1 MSRTTTH
8 PGRGRTTLIW
18 VLAVVITVAAAIY
31 QRRVGPTRP
40 LRGVAMV
47 EGEALRY
54 RFQRSHPAPANY
66 KVEIPFSMPT
76 LGEMVRGKRSEPGG
90 QALNPAVHGILMQR
104 RYNTNDPW
112 TFTAMRRE
120 GGKLVGEIPVQ
131 PPGGKVAYRVH
142 LFGGEGAA
150 ANESSGDDWAMR
162 PLTAADV
169 PVGAVALPAAGPVVL
184 RFTGHVPVAIIIP
197 HVLLMFLGMLWSNRA
212 GLEALRRGAD
222 PTRLARGAL
231 DLLLVGGFVFGPLMQ
246 KFAFGKWW
254 TGIPF
259 GWDLTDNKTLFA
271 IVGWVIA
278 WALVHRARKR
288 GDASR
293 ARVWVVAAALLTL
306 VIFSIPHSVAGTE
319 LDYATGKVI
328 TGK

>member
-1 MSRTTTH
+1 MNEATTR
-8 PGRGRTTLIW
+8 PGPGRTTLLW
-18 VLAVVITVAAAIY
+18 VLAVLITVTAAIY

-47 EGEALRY
+47 EGEAFPY
-54 RFQRSHPAPANY
+54 RFHRSHPAPTNY
-66 KVEIPFSMPT
+66 KAEVPASMPT
-76 LGEMVRGKRSEPGG
+76 LGDMLRGKRSEAFVPV
-90 QALNPAVHGILMQR
+90 LDPAIRGILMQR
-104 RYNTNDPW
+104 RYNTDDPW

-120 GGKLVGEIPVQ
+120 GGKLVGEIRVQ

-142 LFGGEGAA
+142 LFRAEGAV
-150 ANESSGDDWAMR
+150 ANEGSAGDWAMG
-162 PLTAADV
+162 PLTAEDV
-169 PVGAVALPAAGPVVL
+169 PVGAMAVPAAGPVVL
-184 RFTGHVPVAIIIP
+184 RFTGHVPLVIIIP

-231 DLLLVGGFVFGPLMQ
+231 DLLVVGGFVFGPLMQ
-246 KFAFGKWW
+246 WFAFGKLW

-271 IVGWVIA
+271 VLGWLIA
-278 WALVHRARKR
+278 WLIVRRARKR
-288 GDASR
+288 GDASP

-306 VIFSIPHSVAGTE
+306 VVFSIPHSVAGTE
-319 LDYATGKVI
+319 LDYATGKVF

>member
-1 MSRTTTH
+1 MSKTAAHT
-8 PGRGRTTLIW
+8 GRGRTTLIW

-47 EGEALRY
+47 EGEAFRY
-54 RFQRSHPAPANY
+54 RFHRSRPAPASY
-66 KVEIPFSMPT
+66 KVEIPSSMPT
-76 LGEMVRGKRSEPGG
+76 LGEMLRGKRSQAGG
-90 QALNPAVHGILMQR
+90 PVLDPAIRGILMQR

-142 LFGGEGAA
+142 LFRGEGAA
-150 ANESSGDDWAMR
+150 ANESSGGDWAMR
-162 PLTAADV
+162 PLTAEDV
-169 PVGAVALPAAGPVVL
+169 PVGAVAVPAAGPVVL
-184 RFTGHVPVAIIIP
+184 RFTGHVPLAIILP

-231 DLLLVGGFVFGPLMQ
+231 DLLVAGGFIFGPLMQ
-246 KFAFGKWW
+246 RFAFGKWW

-271 IVGWVIA
+271 VIGWVIA
-278 WALVHRARKR
+278 WLLVRSARKR
-288 GDASR
+288 GDASL
-293 ARVWVVAAALLTL
+293 ARFWVVAAALVTL
-306 VIFSIPHSVAGTE
+306 VVFSIPHSVAGTE
-319 LDYATGKVI
+319 LDYATGKI
-328 TGK
+328 TTTR

>member
-1 MSRTTTH
+1 MNMTTTR
-8 PGRGRTTLIW
+8 PGRGRTALIW
-18 VLAVVITVAAAIY
+18 VLAVVITLTAAIY
-31 QRRVGPTRP
+31 QRSVGPTRP
-40 LRGVAMV
+40 LRGVA
-47 EGEALRY
+47 EIAGETFRY
-54 RFQRSHPAPANY
+54 RFHRSRPAPASY
-66 KVEIPFSMPT
+66 KVEIPSSVPT
-76 LGEMVRGKRSEPGG
+76 LAEMLRGKRPEAGG
-90 QALNPAVHGILMQR
+90 PALDPAIRGVLMQR

-112 TFTAMRRE
+112 NFTAMRRE

-142 LFGGEGAA
+142 LFRSEGAA
-150 ANESSGDDWAMR
+150 ANESSGGDWVMR
-162 PLTAADV
+162 PLTAEDV
-169 PVGAVALPAAGPVVL
+169 PVGAVAVPATGPVLL
-184 RFTGHVPVAIIIP
+184 RFTGHVPLAIIIP
-197 HVLLMFLGMLWSNRA
+197 HVLLMFLGMLWSSRA

-231 DLLLVGGFVFGPLMQ
+231 DLLAAGGFVFGPLMQ
-246 KFAFGKWW
+246 RFAFGQWW
-254 TGIPF
+254 TGVPF

-271 IVGWVIA
+271 VVGWLIA
-278 WALVHRARKR
+278 WLIVRRARQR

-306 VIFSIPHSVAGTE
+306 VVFSIPHSVAGTE